1 MELLLQR
8 IDRQS
13 SYTGGKLYV
22 NGVYECDTVEDT
34 DRDKNSNGIF
44 DGDEKKVM
52 HETAIPN
59 GRYRITLVNSPKFS
73 PKVNN
78 RNMPLL
84 NNVPS
89 FTGILIHWGNSAADS
104 SGCILVGKN
113 YFGGRI
119 SNSKVTFL
127 ALLDKFDKAIA
138 AGEQI
143 WITVK

>member
-8 IDRQS
+8 TDRQN

-22 NGVYECDTVEDT
+22 NGVYECDTVEDV
-34 DRDKNSNGIF
+34 DRDQNRNGIF
-44 DGDEKKVM
+44 DNNEKKVM

-59 GRYRITLVNSPKFS
+59 GRYKITLVHSPKFS

-89 FTGILIHWGNSAADS
+89 FTGILIHWGNSASDS
-104 SGCILVGKN
+104 SGCILVGKHYLN
-113 YFGGRI
+113 GRI
-119 SNSKVTFL
+119 SDSKITFL
-127 ALLDKFDKAIA
+127 ALLDKMDKSIA